1 MTGWVLAPRCRV
13 RGRVWCGWSSSSG
26 NPARW
31 RALEWEVVPVCDSGQ
46 LDGVPSR
53 PAAGPGVACTPDG
66 QTRGEPRSVTEAAR
80 IAVDA
85 LAWLARAD
93 LASVP
98 VAVQADCLRELERA
112 VSVHTAARASVL
124 SAFDA
129 AAGYEDDAQGSPA
142 DVAAVADQGH
152 RRGRVRIGR
161 LDAAAPRPP
170 GRRRGPGRR
179 PDHRVLGT
187 GDLRLDR
194 PAARRRP
201 RQRRPDP
208 ARRRGRRRRTRRPG
222 PAGRGDAQTPRR
234 ARRRRG

>member
-98 VAVQADCLRELERA
+98 VAVQAECLRELERA

-124 SAFDA
+124 SVFDA
-129 AAGYEDDAQGSPA
+129 AAGYEDDAQGSPRTWLRWQTKVTA
-142 DVAAVADQGH
+142 GAASASVGWMRRLRAHPAVAEALAG
-152 RRGRVRIGR
+152 GRITESW
-161 LDAAAPRPP
+161 AQ
-170 GRRRGPGRR
+170 
-179 PDHRVLGT
+179 

-208 ARRRGRRRRTRRPG
+208 ARRRGRRRGTRRPG

-234 ARRRRG
+234 ARRRRR